1 MPTTQD
7 EEATFSLQQPSR
19 QGDLLPPSIEGRTG
33 NDITVPRVLGRGKF
47 FTQQLCRCA
56 RVFRVRSWPK
66 FASLVARPRGHPGA
80 AGGRGAHRI

>member
-33 NDITVPRVLGRGKF
+33 NDITDNQLSERGKV
-47 FTQQLCRCA
+47 FTQQFCRCA
-56 RVFRVRSWPK
+56 RVLRVRVRPK
-66 FASLVARPRGHPGA
+66 LASLVARTRGYPGA